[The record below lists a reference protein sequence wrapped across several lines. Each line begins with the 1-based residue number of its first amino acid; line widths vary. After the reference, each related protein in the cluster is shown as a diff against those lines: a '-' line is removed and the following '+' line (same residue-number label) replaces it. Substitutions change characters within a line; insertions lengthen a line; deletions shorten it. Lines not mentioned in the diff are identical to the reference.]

1 MAISIGTGNL
11 LTQDVDALVNTVNTE
26 GVMGKGIAL
35 QFKRAW
41 PDMYADYQR
50 ACRRGEVQPGR
61 MHIWATGA
69 MSGPRWIVN
78 FPTKRH
84 WRGRSR
90 LQDIESGLTHLATV
104 IQEKGITSIAV
115 PPLGCGNGGL
125 NWSDVELRIRRA
137 LEPLATDVDIRLFPP
152 IGAPPAA
159 EQPTRESRPRLTPAR
174 AALLSIMRRYER
186 LNFQPPS
193 LVEVQ
198 KLAYFL
204 QASGEPLRL
213 TFVPHH
219 YGPYADNLRKSLRE
233 LEGHYIS
240 GFGDGSATVDSAEPI
255 EVTVESEPELDAFI
269 KTHPQTSAR
278 IEQVMTEIEGFESA
292 DGLELLASVHWL
304 MDHDP
309 AARDSAKKTSEQIT
323 AWSQRKAAAFT
334 PSHVETAWQTIRER
348 ALLPTP

>member
-11 LTQDVDALVNTVNTE
+11 LTQDVDALVNTVNTQ

-35 QFKRAW
+35 QFKKAW
-41 PDMYADYQR
+41 PGMYADYQR

-61 MHIWATGA
+61 MHVWATEA
-69 MSGPRWIVN
+69 MSGPRWIIN

-90 LQDIESGLTHLATV
+90 LQDIESGLTNLATV
-104 IQEKGITSIAV
+104 IGEMGITSIAV

-125 NWSDVELRIRRA
+125 AWSDVEPRIRRA
-137 LEPLATDVDIRLFPP
+137 LEPLAAGVEIRLFPP
-152 IGAPPAA
+152 VGAPPAA
-159 EQPTRESRPRLTPAR
+159 EQPTREARPRLTPAR

-255 EVTVESEPELDAFI
+255 EVTVDSEPELDAFI
-269 KTHPQTSAR
+269 KSYPQTSAR

-309 AARDSAKKTSEQIT
+309 AARDSAQQTSQQI
-323 AWSQRKAAAFT
+323 AVWSQRKAAAFT
-334 PSHVETAWQTIRER
+334 QSHVETAWRAIRER
-348 ALLPTP
+348 ALMPTP